1 MVNNAHLKEAPR
13 DVYQRWD
20 APPSAPGGGGGWD
33 AMPPE
38 MSLGLWKGVMRILW
52 IDLRELQVASPR

>member
-1 MVNNAHLKEAPR
+1 MVYNAHLKEAPR

-20 APPSAPGGGGGWD
+20 APPSAPSGGGGWD

-38 MSLGLWKGVMRILW
+38 MSLGLWEGPDANPV
-52 IDLRELQVASPR
+52 D